1 MHEAFNKVP
10 RVDAEQFFY
19 RKRHP
24 SEVDIV
30 NVMANEF
37 LMYYGLIA
45 EVNFRKFPLIVEVA
59 ELNPITQRIQINTF
73 FRSILYRYRSFIEN
87 EINNN
92 KDLTSEDIERMTI
105 IGTHMYRIMP
115 FITEESDTED
125 WVKTIREHVIP
136 FFKQERLL
144 G

>member
-10 RVDAEQFFY
+10 RIEAEQFFY

-30 NVMANEF
+30 NVIGNEL
-37 LMYYGLIA
+37 LMYYGLVA
-45 EVNFRKFPLIVEVA
+45 EVNFRKFPLIAEVA

-73 FRSILYRYRSFIEN
+73 LRSILYRYRSFLEN

-92 KDLTSEDIERMTI
+92 KDLSPEDIERMTT
-105 IGTHMYRIMP
+105 IGTRMYRVMP
-115 FITEESDTED
+115 FITEESHTED
-125 WVKTIREHVIP
+125 WVSAIREHVIP